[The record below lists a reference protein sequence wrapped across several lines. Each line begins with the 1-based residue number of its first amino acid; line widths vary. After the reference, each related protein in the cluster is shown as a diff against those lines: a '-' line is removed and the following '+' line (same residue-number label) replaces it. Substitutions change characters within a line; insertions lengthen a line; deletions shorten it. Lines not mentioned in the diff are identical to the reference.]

1 MCRRLEMPF
10 KKRDSDDD
18 YFLAVEALRTE
29 HFPKEHEAQ
38 YLALC
43 PECAEMYKE
52 FVKRSASA
60 RETLYNLLKTSE
72 ASEVRLESHGHVI
85 RLWFEEKHWLDLTTV
100 VTYYED
106 EYTPEDST
114 D

>member
-18 YFLAVEALRTE
+18 YFLAVEALGIE
-29 HFPKEHEAQ
+29 YFPKEHEAQ

-43 PECAEMYKE
+43 PECAEMYQE
-52 FVKRSASA
+52 FVKRSAPA
-60 RETLYNLLKTSE
+60 RETLYNLLKTSDD
-72 ASEVRLESHGHVI
+72 SEVRLKSHGHVI

-100 VTYYED
+100 VKYYED